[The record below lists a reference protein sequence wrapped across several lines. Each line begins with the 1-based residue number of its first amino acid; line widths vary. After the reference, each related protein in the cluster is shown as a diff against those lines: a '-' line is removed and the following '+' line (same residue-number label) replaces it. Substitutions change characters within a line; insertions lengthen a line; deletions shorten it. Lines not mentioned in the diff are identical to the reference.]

1 MEKKPQGIKIA
12 SLIREIN
19 LKLNNNISNN
29 FKNSGFTT
37 PQILLIKLLSI
48 EGPLNV
54 SEISEKMFLTK
65 GTVSGIIDR
74 LENQEVVKRNRSNED
89 KRIVSV
95 VLTNKG
101 EDITKTMRGTINK
114 YFDTIFSICKEEDME
129 KIINGLDI
137 LKSVLDENCKEDK

>member
-1 MEKKPQGIKIA
+1 MDKNPQGIKIA

-19 LKLNNNISNN
+19 SKLNNNISNN
-29 FKNSGFTT
+29 FKDSGFTT

-74 LENQEVVKRNRSNED
+74 LENQEVVERNRSNED
-89 KRIVSV
+89 KRIVNV
-95 VLTNKG
+95 ALTNKG
-101 EDITKTMRGTINK
+101 VGITKTMRGTVNE
-114 YFDTIFSICKEEDME
+114 YFDTIFSMCKEEDME

-137 LKSVLDENCKEDK
+137 LRSVLDKNYE

>member
-95 VLTNKG
+95 ALTNKG

>member
-137 LKSVLDENCKEDK
+137 LKSVLDENCEEDK

>member
-48 EGPLNV
+48 KGPLNV

-65 GTVSGIIDR
+65 GTVSEIGR
-74 LENQEVVKRNRSNED
+74 AHV
-89 KRIVSV
+89 
-95 VLTNKG
+95 
-101 EDITKTMRGTINK
+101 
-114 YFDTIFSICKEEDME
+114 
-129 KIINGLDI
+129 
-137 LKSVLDENCKEDK
+137 

>member
-95 VLTNKG
+95 ALTNKG
-101 EDITKTMRGTINK
+101 EDITKTMLGTINK

-137 LKSVLDENCKEDK
+137 LKSVLDENYEEDK